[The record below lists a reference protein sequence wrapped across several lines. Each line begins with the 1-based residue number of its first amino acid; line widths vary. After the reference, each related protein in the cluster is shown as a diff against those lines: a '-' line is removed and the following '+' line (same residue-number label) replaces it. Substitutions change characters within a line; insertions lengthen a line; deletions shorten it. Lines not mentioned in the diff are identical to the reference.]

1 MSAVLMRQALKQT
14 EAERRRLASLQPAV
28 TLVMQ
33 ELPQPRE
40 TRIMIRGEFR
50 NLGERVQPDTP
61 AKLHPFPADA
71 PRNRLGLARW
81 LTDRRNPLTARVVV
95 NRLWAQ
101 YWGRGLVETSND
113 FGYQGD
119 LPSHPELLDWLAV
132 EFMESGWNLKH
143 IHRLIVTS
151 STYRQSSRVTEQL
164 RERDPDNRL
173 FTRGPRFRLDAE
185 TLRDNA
191 LAISGLLVRK
201 IGGPS
206 VFPYQPEGI
215 WLNPYSSDK
224 WVMSTG
230 GDQYRRGIYTFWRRT
245 AHYPSFAIF
254 DAPSREVC
262 CDRRP
267 RTNTPLQALVTLN
280 DPAFFHAAIGL
291 GRRMLREH
299 TGSVRERIEYGFRL
313 CVARRPGS
321 AEIQPLVELYQSARI
336 KYQQQPDAAR
346 RLIQPLEPQPA
357 SSEAAVELAAWTVV
371 ANVLLNLDETLC
383 KP

>member
-1 MSAVLMRQALKQT
+1 
-14 EAERRRLASLQPAV
+14 
-28 TLVMQ
+28 
-33 ELPQPRE
+33 
-40 TRIMIRGEFR
+40 
-50 NLGERVQPDTP
+50 
-61 AKLHPFPADA
+61 
-71 PRNRLGLARW
+71 
-81 LTDRRNPLTARVVV
+81 
-95 NRLWAQ
+95 
-101 YWGRGLVETSND
+101 
-113 FGYQGD
+113 
-119 LPSHPELLDWLAV
+119 
-132 EFMESGWNLKH
+132 MESGWNLKH

-321 AEIQPLVELYQSARI
+321 AEIQPLVELYQSASI

-357 SSEAAVELAAWTVV
+357 SSEAAVELAAWAVV